1 MMSDKQSTTVP
12 MDDQLDEPIEL
23 KALLHYAST
32 FSDPT
37 ALRIVGVLA
46 ARECSAADLSE
57 IARLKPA
64 DMKKLLD
71 RLRWLGLLRQR
82 TSDARTLY
90 QLDQNGLKRLGRAV
104 QSVSKQTF
112 AQRTA
117 SAADLEEGEEWERKI
132 LRNFFEGERLR
143 EIPATTKAFNVV
155 LRWLVQQFE
164 HELRYPEHE
173 VNEILKRYNE
183 DFATLRRGLVDA
195 GLMRRENNVYWR
207 V

>member
-1 MMSDKQSTTVP
+1 MSDKQPTTVP
-12 MDDQLDEPIEL
+12 MDDQLDDPIEL
-23 KALLHYAST
+23 KALLHYANT
-32 FSDPT
+32 LSDPT
-37 ALRIVGVLA
+37 ALRVIGALA
-46 ARECSAADLSE
+46 AQECSAADLHE

-82 TSDARTLY
+82 MRDERTLY
-90 QLDQNGLKRLGRAV
+90 QLDQNGLKRLNRAV
-104 QSVSKQTF
+104 QSVSKETF
-112 AQRTA
+112 AQRPA

-143 EIPATTKAFNVV
+143 EIPATMKAFNVV
-155 LRWLVQQFE
+155 LRWLVNQFDE
-164 HELRYPEHE
+164 HVRYPERE

-183 DFATLRRGLVDA
+183 DFATLRRGLIDA

-207 V
+207 A